1 MPLRDDDPLRATS
14 RRLGNIL
21 QSPPRGLYSYSCST
35 GGGLVGEVE
44 IVHPVP
50 RSRQVA
56 HLRQLSEKLVV
67 PRVSCVELR
76 GLSAPKESHGPM
88 LPVAWH
94 LLRLNTATAV
104 CARTLT
110 EREDEFAARIGFRRS
125 HRSQHLIWKQIRL
138 ASGHGSNLAAADAD
152 GLRRLTR
159 AERCRSR
166 IRVVCE
172 VIVFDSGRYSRH
184 TSILDA
190 ENTYEWIDVESG
202 VLDGFYTV
210 DGEVLSPSAAEDGIF
225 IRLDRTGRMA
235 RAELASRMATSDPY
249 PLDCQRGRNWD
260 RVPPEIEE
268 ALARALSINP
278 SAPGKDAPDTD
289 WTAWVN
295 LQDVRTVLA
304 GQPRARHTTEWL
316 ADLQAALDRPGVQK
330 LMGSSLEAAL
340 AVATWIASGHR
351 TR

>member
-1 MPLRDDDPLRATS
+1 MSGPARSGEHQPKATLTHSAAFRTFSGASFPAVVVAARPLLSNRLEEHPSGTNGLRSRDRAVPLRDDDPLRATS

-138 ASGHGSNLAAADAD
+138 ASGHGSNLAAA
-152 GLRRLTR
+152 
-159 AERCRSR
+159 
-166 IRVVCE
+166 
-172 VIVFDSGRYSRH
+172 
-184 TSILDA
+184 
-190 ENTYEWIDVESG
+190 
-202 VLDGFYTV
+202 
-210 DGEVLSPSAAEDGIF
+210 
-225 IRLDRTGRMA
+225 
-235 RAELASRMATSDPY
+235 
-249 PLDCQRGRNWD
+249 
-260 RVPPEIEE
+260 
-268 ALARALSINP
+268 
-278 SAPGKDAPDTD
+278 
-289 WTAWVN
+289 
-295 LQDVRTVLA
+295 
-304 GQPRARHTTEWL
+304 
-316 ADLQAALDRPGVQK
+316 
-330 LMGSSLEAAL
+330 
-340 AVATWIASGHR
+340 
-351 TR
+351 